1 MSAEIALRCG
11 VRYVGAQNDMRGNCV
26 GFIYNDDEVTGGSFC
41 VPEHH
46 DALDVCAAV
55 DALRERFSDATR

>member
-11 VRYVGAQNDMRGNCV
+11 VRYVGPQRDRHGTIV
-26 GFIYNDDEVTGGSFC
+26 GHIYNDDDGCGGSFC

-46 DALDVCAAV
+46 DALDVAA
-55 DALRERFSDATR
+55 ALDKKREEFANAR